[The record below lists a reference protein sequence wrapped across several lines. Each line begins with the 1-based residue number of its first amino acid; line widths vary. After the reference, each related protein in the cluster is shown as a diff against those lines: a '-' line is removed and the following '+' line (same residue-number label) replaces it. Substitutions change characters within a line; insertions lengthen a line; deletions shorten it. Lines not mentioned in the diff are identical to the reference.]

1 MNVRKWKKACT
12 KVEKG
17 MYESG
22 MRNVERGMYETTKVE
37 AFFDESTN
45 VDYHEESRA
54 ACAHHLD
61 GGGRGGHAVEG
72 HEPSAGRRGTVLVGH
87 PEARHT
93 SPANASNAAHVP
105 QEP

>member
-1 MNVRKWKKACT
+1 MCESGKMNVRKWKKACT

-45 VDYHEESRA
+45 VDHHEESRA
-54 ACAHHLD
+54 HSGWSWGAD
-61 GGGRGGHAVEG
+61 SR
-72 HEPSAGRRGTVLVGH
+72 
-87 PEARHT
+87 
-93 SPANASNAAHVP
+93 
-105 QEP
+105 